1 MTSYLDNPPTQ
12 IFDVDESDYP
22 DTKLVSD
29 TVWANAAE
37 GEPSKMVNTQFS
49 SSLLSD
55 VLVYVAIWS
64 CVGFT
69 WWISRLGLFKSGDDI
84 GYWLGVV
91 GAVMMLMLF
100 SYPIRKHFRFSRNWG
115 RVKFWLWAHMVLG
128 VAGPMFILS
137 HSTFRIGSTNA
148 AVALFSMVIVALSG
162 VIGRF
167 IYARVNRG
175 LHGEKSRFEDLQ
187 FRAGMEQEDARSRL
201 AFSPKV
207 EQRLIEFQK
216 QQLKLERGFLTDLRQ
231 VMWLPVHQLWVYEKS
246 VSDLR
251 RALAS
256 LAKHHGWSSKE
267 LVRRN
272 KHAKKLVWLYL
283 IAVTRVAQF
292 TAYERMF
299 ALWHVLHIPFV
310 YLMVGSVLAHVAAV
324 HIY

>member
-1 MTSYLDNPPTQ
+1 MTRHLDNHPTQ

-22 DTKLVSD
+22 DTRLVSD
-29 TVWANAAE
+29 SVWAAAVNK
-37 GEPSKMVNTQFS
+37 PSAMVNAQFS
-49 SSLLSD
+49 SSLLGD

-64 CVGFT
+64 GVGAT
-69 WWISRLGLFKSGDDI
+69 WWISRMGLFKSGDNL
-84 GYWLGVV
+84 GYWLGVA
-91 GAVMMLMLF
+91 GAVMMLLLF
-100 SYPIRKHFRFSRNWG
+100 SYPLRKHFRFSRNWG

-128 VAGPMFILS
+128 VAGPLFILL

-187 FRAGMEQEDARSRL
+187 ARARMEQEDARSRL

-207 EQRLIEFQK
+207 EQRLIKFQK
-216 QQLKLERGFLTDLRQ
+216 QQLKLKRGLVTDLRQ
-231 VMWLPVHQLWVYEKS
+231 VFWLPVHQLWIYKQSE
-246 VSDLR
+246 SDLR
-251 RALAS
+251 RAMSL
-256 LAKHHGWSSKE
+256 LAKHHGWSAKE
-267 LVRRN
+267 LARRN

-299 ALWHVLHIPFV
+299 ALWHVLPKLKQSKKKNNCIGTPS
-310 YLMVGSVLAHVAAV
+310 MR
-324 HIY
+324 